1 MAAAGKY
8 FLEAPDLA
16 VRRAAKMAA
25 LRLNWD
31 GTGTPGLATNLRMV
45 SSVPR
50 LLYIREVSS
59 RAACTLTPITEIDRL
74 AQHRWSAA
82 GLPNASGLSKTEWPI
97 FWRVEGSLADLT
109 AIRPVAYFTWNAQS
123 FTERWARRG
132 GLFLDALIGPVLYSA
147 PTGFLPRAC
156 CTPCCGESAA
166 TG

>member
-31 GTGTPGLATNLRMV
+31 GTGTPGLATNLPEMV

-59 RAACTLTPITEIDRL
+59 QGGI
-74 AQHRWSAA
+74 H
-82 GLPNASGLSKTEWPI
+82 
-97 FWRVEGSLADLT
+97 F
-109 AIRPVAYFTWNAQS
+109 
-123 FTERWARRG
+123 ARH
-132 GLFLDALIGPVLYSA
+132 
-147 PTGFLPRAC
+147 
-156 CTPCCGESAA
+156 
-166 TG
+166 